1 MFNEYLLNPV
11 ISLLQNQTKTLK
23 LHWLFTAPSRIISTF
38 VSFISRVF
46 IVVILD
52 IRDLKGNKTDTDPA
66 SRVYRLIG
74 HSDK

>member
-11 ISLLQNQTKTLK
+11 TSLLQNQTKTLK
-23 LHWLFTAPSRIISTF
+23 LPWLFTAPSRIISTF
-38 VSFISRVF
+38 VSFISRIF

-52 IRDLKGNKTDTDPA
+52 IRDLKGNKTDTDPT